1 MNPYSKFEVFLLT
14 HVIIGFIIVSIQS
27 VFQAQIF
34 YPQKV
39 ITWVVIES
47 LALFVV
53 WWHFLPTEVI
63 EEEDADNDDSK

>member
-14 HVIIGFIIVSIQS
+14 HVIIGFMIVSIQT
-27 VFQAQIF
+27 VFQVEIF

-39 ITWVVIES
+39 LPWVVIES

-63 EEEDADNDDSK
+63 EEDGD